1 MQDTLSL
8 KSELASPKAVVIL
21 THHKPD
27 ADALGS
33 SLALSKFLE
42 KKGHSVNV
50 ITPSDYPE
58 FLSWMP
64 GNENVLIYNKVSNQ
78 KIFDLILTAE
88 IIFCLDLSSRP
99 ETAPWLSRSA
109 GRSQSRFTCS

>member
-1 MQDTLSL
+1 MQDTIFL
-8 KSELASPKAVVIL
+8 KAELASSKTVVIL

-33 SLALSKFLE
+33 SLALGRFLE

-64 GNENVLIYNKVSNQ
+64 GNEYVLAYNKNNKE
-78 KIFDLILTAE
+78 KIFGLILS
-88 IIFCLDLSSRP
+88 DRGRHQ
-99 ETAPWLSRSA
+99 LSRGPSWD
-109 GRSQSRFTCS
+109 